1 MRLPGQDMHL
11 LHPLDSSSVKSFTS
25 MQTLSLMTVFR
36 VAVGPAMAL
45 MPESERFLTDPDT
58 GRSKRELS
66 KLYHEQLRSLAN
78 LRDYSGRLQLEIDR
92 FWAIELPLN
101 TDALEVGLS
110 SWIFDTVSYAMG
122 AVFWGKR
129 GPFEDAAFR
138 DQLRC
143 VNRSRAKYRDIEQTV
158 LTRHRVF
165 IQNLEPLRNPIPFL
179 IPSRLRSARDLVR
192 QRLHNAA
199 REETY
204 GAEDEEPTLFMRLA
218 TLYEA
223 HGVSP
228 RAYTD
233 CHLVAIVGLLSNVIN
248 IMVWAM
254 SHILADE
261 DLMKSLRKQ
270 LEAVAVKEALTK
282 NGEVNLRLDL
292 DKIRDSCPL
301 LFATWYELLRTYGD
315 SPVARYVHQDSAFD
329 ARYQVKKGSIIM
341 TPIHLHNFD
350 EGVWG
355 PEAEAFD
362 PSRFLLKDT
371 GKVDPALVKHL
382 EVFGLPG
389 MHQCPGR
396 YLAMNL
402 FLGFVTKALLSFE
415 WAPAGAALEVPNR
428 KETMLGLPATQSD
441 ARVFIRRRPCIRAVH
456 VGSENVRP
464 GW

>member
-45 MPESERFLTDPDT
+45 MPESEKFLTDPDT

-66 KLYHEQLRSLAN
+66 KLFNEQLRSLAN

-101 TDALEVGLS
+101 KDALEVGLS
-110 SWIFDTVSYAMG
+110 SWIFDTLSYAMG

-143 VNRSRAKYRDIEQTV
+143 VNWSRAKYRDIEQTV

-165 IQNLEPLRNPIPFL
+165 IQNLEALRNPIPFL
-179 IPSRLRSARDLVR
+179 IPSRLRAARNLVR
-192 QRLHNAA
+192 QRLDNAA

-228 RAYTD
+228 RGYTD

-248 IMVWAM
+248 IMAWAM
-254 SHILADE
+254 SHILADK
-261 DLMKSLRKQ
+261 DLTKSLRKQ
-270 LEAVAVKEALTK
+270 LEAVAVEEALTK

-301 LFATWYELLRTYGD
+301 LLATWYELLRTYGD

-350 EGVWG
+350 EGIWG

-371 GKVDPALVKHL
+371 GKMDPALVKHL

-441 ARVFIRRRPCIRAVH
+441 ARVFIRRRPGIRAVH
-456 VGSENVRP
+456 VGSENMRP